1 MENFMDINNKAEM
14 QDFKNSQWIK
24 QCEDSFAKQI
34 YDVTESIIK
43 KGNIRV
49 IRLFGPSCSGKTTTA
64 RLLISYFRRH
74 GKRAHVIS
82 IDDFYYNRDYLKKL
96 SDDKGLKDIDYD
108 SPDTIDCD
116 ELEAFVKAIF
126 NEDTVSC
133 PIFDFKTGE
142 RSGYTTIDIDENDI
156 FIFEGIQAV
165 YPVVVNLFEK
175 YDSTSIY
182 IVPQKSIIAGGVCF
196 EPNELRLMRRLVRD
210 YNFRGTNPATT
221 FKNWDSVRDN
231 EEKNIFPYVDASEYK
246 VNSTM
251 PYEIGILKPY
261 LEKNLADFDSSDAHY
276 SVAQYILERISL
288 VESIPDKLILN
299 GYLYKEF
306 V

>member
-1 MENFMDINNKAEM
+1 MDLNNKAEM
-14 QDFKNSQWIK
+14 QNYKNSQWIK

-34 YDVTESIIK
+34 YDITESIVE
-43 KGNIRV
+43 KGDIRV

-64 RLLISYFRRH
+64 RLLISYFRRY

-82 IDDFYYNRDYLKKL
+82 IDDFYYNRDYLKML
-96 SDDKGLKDIDYD
+96 SKAKGLSDIDYD
-108 SPDTIDCD
+108 SPDTIDCK
-116 ELEAFVKAIF
+116 ELASFVKGIF
-126 NEDTVSC
+126 NDDKVNC

-142 RSGYTTIDIDENDI
+142 RSGYKTIDVDDNDI

-165 YPVVVNLFEK
+165 YPTVVDLFRQ
-175 YDSTSIY
+175 YNSTSIY
-182 IVPQKSIIAGGVCF
+182 IVPQKSIMAGGVCF
-196 EPNELRLMRRLVRD
+196 DANELRLMRRLVRD
-210 YNFRGTNPATT
+210 YNFRGTAPVDT
-221 FKNWDSVRDN
+221 FSLWDSVRDN
-231 EEKNIFPYVDASEYK
+231 EEKNIFPYVATSKYK

-261 LEKNLADFDSSDAHY
+261 LVKILADFDEDDAHY
-276 SVAQYILERISL
+276 DIARYILERIEL
-288 VESIPDKLILN
+288 VEEIPSELILK